1 MPKYAAFLRG
11 INVSN
16 RRANKDQLR
25 SCFEAL
31 GYEEVTTFR
40 ASGNVIFVA
49 GRESLAAMTA
59 RIEQALVGSLGSGGP
74 SLLHS
79 ARGTRAVGCRASW
92 AGGGGGGRERNRS
105 RSRRSKWRRRGGSS
119 R

>member
-11 INVSN
+11 INISN
-16 RRANKDQLR
+16 RRASKDQLR

-31 GYEEVTTFR
+31 DYDDVGTFR

-59 RIEQALVGSLGSGGP
+59 RIEEALAGSLGYEVASF
-74 SLLHS
+74 LRS
-79 ARGTRAVGCRASW
+79 AGAMRAICEHEPFPPVEVSASRGQLQVY
-92 AGGGGGGRERNRS
+92 
-105 RSRRSKWRRRGGSS
+105 
-119 R
+119 